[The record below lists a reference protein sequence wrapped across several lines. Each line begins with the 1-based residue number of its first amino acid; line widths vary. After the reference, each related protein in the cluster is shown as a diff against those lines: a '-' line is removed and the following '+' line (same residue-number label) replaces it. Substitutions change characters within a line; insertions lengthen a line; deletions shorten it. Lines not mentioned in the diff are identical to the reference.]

1 MSAIQNERHAIVQV
15 IAFKLLFMRIN
26 SNKLATAVIESVS
39 KLTLIIYIKHPI
51 ADAIE
56 YMYMKNFFCNYFSL
70 KVIPNY
76 TIIMHIPSLYNTSQ
90 RMQCCDIPIYYNFK
104 WLLQPLLIF
113 NRCSSKF
120 RSVAALTT
128 LFPDPISVYLF
139 SLHINHQTQIR
150 FVEI

>member
-104 WLLQPLLIF
+104 WLLQPLVIYISIGSCTDNF
-113 NRCSSKF
+113 IS
-120 RSVAALTT
+120 RSNISLFILTSYQPPNT
-128 LFPDPISVYLF
+128 
-139 SLHINHQTQIR
+139 N
-150 FVEI
+150 